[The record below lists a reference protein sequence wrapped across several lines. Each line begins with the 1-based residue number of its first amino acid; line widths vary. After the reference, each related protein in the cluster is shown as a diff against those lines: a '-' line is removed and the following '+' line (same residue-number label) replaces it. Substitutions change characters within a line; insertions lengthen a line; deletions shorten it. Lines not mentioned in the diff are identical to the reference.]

1 MSEDEYLDNYYNDDH
16 PYTAFYMPITYTA
29 PSSCPTAFTWST
41 YTEIYYPTEVVRA
54 GLITPVSEESV
65 TSTYRGST
73 TVYVSAYLEY
83 DSKSL
88 TVDITDDFIYTWYV
102 AYCTDPAE
110 YYGTVTTTGTVTST
124 RTGGGTSQTGSSDPT
139 EPTQSRF
146 GIEQCD
152 SLMSCG
158 WLTTALIV
166 IAAVLP
172 AIFVLGFL
180 ESYLWFRRLMTGK
193 SALRFGTVCW
203 MFLLLPVICLTRRT
217 PARDTET
224 QGRLREQWKATSF
237 GTALGLWFKYGFRH
251 RYPVE
256 ILGDHPAY
264 DNDFP
269 SKEVDTTQQQQQ
281 QQQPIGYGMPAPRH
295 STASGQPP
303 LVYYATMS
311 GAGGQGP
318 PHVAPMPPPDAAGG
332 PPTYYPQYPPQAAY
346 APMQQQQ
353 QQQRPYRQS
362 RRSGRAPVSTVSSPS
377 PVSEH
382 AEPATE
388 GTRGDVSPPAGPSE
402 PVTRPPPPPPG
413 QGDEAG
419 PSGQSRLD

>member
-1 MSEDEYLDNYYNDDH
+1 MSDDEYLDNFYDEDN
-16 PYTAFYMPITYTA
+16 PYTGFYMPIAYTA

-41 YTEIYYPTEVVRA
+41 YTEIYFPTEVVRA

-65 TSTYRGST
+65 TSTYGGST

-83 DSKSL
+83 DSRSL

-110 YYGTVTTTGTVTST
+110 YYGTVTTTTGTATST
-124 RTGGGTSQTGSSDPT
+124 RTGSGTSQTGNSDPS
-139 EPTQSRF
+139 EPTRSRF
-146 GIEQCD
+146 GIDQCD

-180 ESYLWFRRLMTGK
+180 ESYFWFRRLMTGK

-217 PARDTET
+217 PARDTNT
-224 QGRLREQWKATSF
+224 QGQLREQWKATSF

-251 RYPVE
+251 KYPVE
-256 ILGDHPAY
+256 ILGEHPAY
-264 DNDFP
+264 DNHFP
-269 SKEVDTTQQQQQ
+269 SKEVDVQ

-295 STASGQPP
+295 STAPSQPP
-303 LVYYATMS
+303 LVYYATT
-311 GAGGQGP
+311 AGGGP
-318 PHVAPMPPPDAAGG
+318 PGHTQVAPMPPPDGAGG
-332 PPTYYPQYPPQAAY
+332 PPYYPQYPPQAAY

-353 QQQRPYRQS
+353 RPYRQS
-362 RRSGRAPVSTVSSPS
+362 RRSGRVPVSTVSSPS

-382 AEPATE
+382 AEPATD
-388 GTRGDVSPPAGPSE
+388 GARGDVSPPAGPSE
-402 PVTRPPPPPPG
+402 PVTRPPPPPG
-413 QGDEAG
+413 QADEAG
-419 PSGQSRLD
+419 PSGQSRD